1 MLVFHIYFWKCL
13 QFKIKI
19 HSVSILVLY
28 VFHSFNVPVG
38 CVYYD
43 FYFSRERK
51 RENERNERFSEREKR
66 QLKKTQTI
74 KYCHI
79 FWDKTRLKLITK

>member
-1 MLVFHIYFWKCL
+1 MLVFHTYFWKCL

-19 HSVSILVLY
+19 HSVLILVLY
-28 VFHSFNVPVG
+28 VLHSLNVPVG

-43 FYFSRERK
+43 FYFSRERERGGGVRDSAKEKK
-51 RENERNERFSEREKR
+51 RHF
-66 QLKKTQTI
+66 KKDTNNKI
-74 KYCHI
+74 LSY